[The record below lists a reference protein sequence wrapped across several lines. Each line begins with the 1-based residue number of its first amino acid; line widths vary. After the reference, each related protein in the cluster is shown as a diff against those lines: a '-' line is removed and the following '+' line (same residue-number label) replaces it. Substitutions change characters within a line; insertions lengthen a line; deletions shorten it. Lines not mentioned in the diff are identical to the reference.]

1 MAKIFATKNGT
12 KKDTIALKAAAL
24 FRKKGFSSTS
34 MRELAENMGVE
45 ASSLYNHIGSKSE
58 LLQMICFKVA
68 NDFTEHLN
76 QVETKEVSEAEK
88 LKDLIRFHV
97 HMTLENYDQIFVAN
111 HEWKQMT
118 EPYLSNFLN
127 QRKSYEHRLVEIVK
141 TGITKNEFK
150 NLNPFV
156 TVFTMLSAVR
166 GLELWQRHKKTV
178 GIDEIEENMI
188 NHLMTGIIK

>member
-12 KKDTIALKAAAL
+12 KKDTIALKAAKL

-34 MRELAENMGVE
+34 MRELAVNIGVE

-76 QVETKEVSEAEK
+76 DVEKKNIKESEK
-88 LKDLIRFHV
+88 LKELVRFHV
-97 HMTLENYDQIFVAN
+97 HMMLESYDSVFVAN
-111 HEWKQMT
+111 HEWKQLT

-127 QRKSYEHRLVEIVK
+127 QRKHYEQRLVEIVK
-141 TGITKNEFK
+141 AGIEKKEFK
-150 NLNPFV
+150 KINPLV
-156 TVFTMLSAVR
+156 TVFTILSAVR
-166 GLELWQRHKKTV
+166 GLELWQRHKKNV
-178 GIDEIEENMI
+178 SINELEENMI
-188 NHLMTGIIK
+188 NHLMNGIIN